1 MIVVSDASPLI
12 ALARVNRVDLLRSVF
27 GRLII
32 PESVW
37 KEVALSGADKAG
49 SGHFAQADWIQ
60 TRSVSDQALVN
71 LLRHDLGA
79 GEAEAIV
86 LARELNADFVLMD
99 EQFGRSIARNLGVK
113 VVGLVGALIEAR
125 ERGLLSD
132 AAKLADELQNRAGF
146 WISQELRNLIVGQ

>member
-32 PESVW
+32 PEAVW
-37 KEVALSGADKAG
+37 NEVALSGADKAG
-49 SGHFAQADWIQ
+49 SGEFAKADWIQ
-60 TRSVSDQALVN
+60 IRPVTDHALVN

-86 LARELNADFVLMD
+86 LAKELNADFVLMD
-99 EQFGRSIARNLGVK
+99 EQFGRSIARNLGLK
-113 VVGLVGALIEAR
+113 VVGIVGVLIEAR
-125 ERGLLSD
+125 ERGLISD
-132 AAKLADELQNRAGF
+132 AAELADELQNRAGF
-146 WISQELRNLIVGQ
+146 WISQELRNLVIGQ